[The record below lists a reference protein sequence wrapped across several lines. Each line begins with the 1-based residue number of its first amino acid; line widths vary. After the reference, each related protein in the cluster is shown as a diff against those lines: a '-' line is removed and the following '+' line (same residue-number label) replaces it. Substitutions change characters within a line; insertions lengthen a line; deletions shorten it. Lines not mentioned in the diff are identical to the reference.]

1 MDYNYLYFLR
11 EALVCYLDEFKQ
23 DNTEEEFDEEK
34 TQVNSWICQMMEP
47 KLRANDRFY
56 LSELL
61 KCKVLKGVTKRV
73 NSVQVNNDKRV
84 EKTTPPKNSPESS
97 PEISRLKVESG
108 TISDDETEKSPKM
121 SIYELE
127 SGEGDIGITGP
138 WWSSE

>member
-1 MDYNYLYFLR
+1 M
-11 EALVCYLDEFKQ
+11 CYLDEFKQ

-127 SGEGDIGITGP
+127 SGEGDTGITGP